1 MAGEY
6 CLDKI
11 TVFSRSWLRV
21 LKAQNVSPGAINSW
35 AKADGIWEGMF
46 GSEGCRGCWEAARTK
61 IPTLVLVQ
69 QQKLPEQ

>member
-21 LKAQNVSPGAINSW
+21 LKAQNVSPGAIHSW

-46 GSEGCRGCWEAARTK
+46 GSEAAEAVGK
-61 IPTLVLVQ
+61 Q
-69 QQKLPEQ
+69 QEPRYQL